1 MKRVLWFLAPLVFF
15 CALAGCDKADT
26 NSQSVDLAV
35 LRASMIEADNSL
47 PSMLVASSETDQGDQ
62 FQYLFAETPYQ
73 SVAQYFFAY
82 SSTGTA
88 DELAVIQLKDPADV
102 PTAEVSL
109 QKHVQE
115 RVKLFS
121 SYKPEEAKRA
131 EAAVV
136 YHRGSYAILIMCDN
150 PNSVRAVVDQAIS
163 D

>member
-1 MKRVLWFLAPLVFF
+1 MKRVLWFLAPLVFL
-15 CALAGCDKADT
+15 CALAGCSKPGT
-26 NSQSVDLAV
+26 NSQSVDLAA
-35 LRASMIEADNSL
+35 LRTSMIEADDSL
-47 PSMLVASSETDQGDQ
+47 PNMLVASSESDQGDQ

-73 SVAQYFFAY
+73 AVAQYFFAY

-102 PTAEVSL
+102 STAEASL

-136 YHRGSYAILIMCDN
+136 YHKGPYAILIMCDN
-150 PNSVRAVVDQAIS
+150 PNSVKTAVDQAIS